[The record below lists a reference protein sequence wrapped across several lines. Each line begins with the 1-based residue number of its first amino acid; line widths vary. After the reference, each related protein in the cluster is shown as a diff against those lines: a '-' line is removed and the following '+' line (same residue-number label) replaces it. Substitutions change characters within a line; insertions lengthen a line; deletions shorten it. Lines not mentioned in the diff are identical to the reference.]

1 MWIRLFA
8 VLAVLIAACGAAT
21 AAPVVA
27 DAGLRVLANGDEYER
42 EMDASKAAGVQWI
55 SLSAGWPALQPSPG
69 AQVGP
74 TGPGGPEWIRL
85 QDRLRYA
92 HSIGLKT
99 FVQLSGAPVWATDG
113 RPQGLEGGV
122 PPRPDALPAYAAF
135 LDAFAR
141 GLGADIDA
149 YSPWNEVNQKNYW
162 YPIDPVLYTRL
173 QQAAYPAIKG
183 ADPTSIVVSGTIFGK
198 PGSLDFLRRTYAAGI
213 KGSYDVLGWMIF
225 TSAEPEAPAETGT
238 NAQRFLSSVAEVQAV
253 LGQLDPAARIWIVEY
268 SHSTCTPLRVFC
280 WTEAQQADLLTRAF
294 TYMRRNLQVERLFW
308 FSLRDKGTD
317 ASIESNYG
325 LMRFDFSAKPSY
337 AALRALAVETPG
349 GGTGGTG
356 GAGPAAPQLP
366 AAAAIPPQKPVFRS
380 GRRLVALGT
389 PRLTLS
395 RGRFTLRMTIRVTG
409 GKSRIVV
416 QGFRTGRWR
425 AVTAFP
431 LKASSKVVLRFRDR
445 GYTGIRIRATRPGGR
460 AFVASRVVRVP
471 R

>member
-1 MWIRLFA
+1 MRIRSLA
-8 VLAVLIAACGAAT
+8 VLAFLVVTCATAT

-27 DAGLRVLANGDEYER
+27 DAGLRVVASSDDYQR
-42 EMDASKAAGVQWI
+42 EMDAAKAAGVRWV
-55 SLSAGWPALQPSPG
+55 SLSSGWGVLQPSPD
-69 AQVGP
+69 AQAGP
-74 TGPGGPEWIRL
+74 DGPGGPEWVRL
-85 QDRLRYA
+85 EARLTYA

-99 FVQLSGAPVWATDG
+99 FVQFSGAPVWATDG
-113 RPQGLEGGV
+113 RPQGIEGGV

-135 LDAFAR
+135 LEAVAR
-141 GLGADIDA
+141 GLGPYIDA
-149 YSPWNEVNQKNYW
+149 YSAWNEVNQKNYW

-213 KGSYDVLGWMIF
+213 RGSYDVLGWMIF

-238 NAQRFLSSVAEVQAV
+238 NAQRFLSSVAEVRGV
-253 LGQLDPAARIWIVEY
+253 LAQLDPAARIWIVEY
-268 SHSTCTPLRVFC
+268 SHSTCTPLRLFC

-294 TYMRRNLQVERLFW
+294 TYMRRNLDVERLFW

-317 ASIESNYG
+317 GSIESNYG
-325 LMRFDFSAKPSY
+325 LVHFDFSPKPSY
-337 AALRALAVETPG
+337 AALRALAVEEPG
-349 GGTGGTG
+349 GGTGTAGP
-356 GAGPAAPQLP
+356 GPAAPSLP

-389 PRLTLS
+389 PRLRLV
-395 RGRFTLRMTIRVTG
+395 RGRFTLTLTVRVTG
-409 GKSRIVV
+409 GRTRVVV
-416 QGFRTGRWR
+416 QGFRGTRWR

-431 LKASSKVVLRFRDR
+431 LTKSSRVVLRFRDR
-445 GYTGIRIRATRPGGR
+445 GFTGIRIRATRPGGR
-460 AFVASRVVRVP
+460 AFVAARVVRVP